1 MSKKCVIVAS
11 DITNQGVTFTII
23 DTKLSVL
30 VVTSSTQDNTK
41 LLDQLKSGFKK
52 INRNEYL
59 SKISTNIPN
68 QYLNYLIDPSFQRVN
83 RLFVLSFEN
92 NTQREI

>member
-1 MSKKCVIVAS
+1 MAS